1 MGTMDTFTILFTM
14 IIILF
19 MGVPLVV
26 CLVFL
31 PRYIRN
37 IRERRIDTL
46 YTSGNKVFILA
57 IAVAVCWLYKHF
69 PQETIGIC
77 CAVLGGYYLWE
88 GGRFF
93 TRAVMVDGVI
103 TDYRSS
109 SSLFN
114 FRKMYI
120 PIVQVVFKGQV
131 LKTEVWRGSPYYT
144 KPNIG
149 KTVKVGIDPDFCPT
163 PRENM
168 GPLEKIKIMQS
179 IRMYDIS
186 QRIIF
191 LFFYVAG
198 MAVLLSTI

>member
-1 MGTMDTFTILFTM
+1 MDTFTILFTIVV
-14 IIILF
+14 IIF
-19 MGVPLVV
+19 VAAPLVV
-26 CLVFL
+26 CGVFL
-31 PRYIRN
+31 PRYMRK
-37 IRERRIDTL
+37 IREGRMDTL

-57 IAVAVCWLYKHF
+57 LAVAVCWLYKHF
-69 PQETIGIC
+69 PQGTIGLC

-88 GGRFF
+88 GCRFF
-93 TRAVMVDGVI
+93 TRAVMADGVI
-103 TDYRSS
+103 TDYRIS

-131 LKTEVWRGSPYYT
+131 LKTEVWRGMHYYT
-144 KPNIG
+144 KPKIG

-168 GPLEKIKIMQS
+168 GPLEKVKIMQS
-179 IRMYDIS
+179 IRIYDIS

-198 MAVLLSTI
+198 IAVLLRVI